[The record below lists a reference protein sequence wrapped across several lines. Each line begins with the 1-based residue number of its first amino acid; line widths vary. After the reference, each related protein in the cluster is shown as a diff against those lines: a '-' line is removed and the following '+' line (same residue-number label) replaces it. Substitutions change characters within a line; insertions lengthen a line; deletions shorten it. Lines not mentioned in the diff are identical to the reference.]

1 MRTAAFALILF
12 AAGAATDV
20 RGQVPVVDA
29 AEGQLRVTSI
39 LLARLDPQN
48 PTDRYDARPHL
59 RLGQAALIRT
69 VAGGVD
75 ASPFVTAMPGK
86 MWHGRM
92 RSFGAANGLGFS
104 GIAVRAKSGG
114 LQSDKHASG
123 FLASEL
129 RYGIA
134 VNEDDLFT
142 VDLSS
147 ASQRM
152 PAMKTLGVRK
162 SINVS
167 TFYLGG
173 ALIHQHRLTLTGGWY
188 HVSVSNLSSFDY
200 AIERTAG
207 MPSPGQGLRFGCDW
221 RLGEPGAPAPARIS
235 LEGRS
240 GDADRDRL
248 AKLSLGTAR
257 EQRVLLRFTAP
268 F

>member
-1 MRTAAFALILF
+1 MRTAAFALVLF
-12 AAGAATDV
+12 AAGAATTV
-20 RGQVPVVDA
+20 RSQVPVIDA
-29 AEGQLRVTSI
+29 VEGQLRVSSI
-39 LLARLDPQN
+39 LLARLDPQS
-48 PTDRYDARPHL
+48 PADRYDGRPHL

-75 ASPFVTAMPGK
+75 ASPFVTAMPGQ
-86 MWHGRM
+86 MWRGKL
-92 RSFGAANGLGFS
+92 RSFGAADGTGFS

-114 LQSDKHASG
+114 FQSEKHASG
-123 FLASEL
+123 FLASQL

-134 VNEDDLFT
+134 VNEDDLLT
-142 VDLSS
+142 VDLSA

-152 PAMKTLGVRK
+152 PGMKNLGFRK
-162 SINVS
+162 SIRVG

-173 ALIHQHRLTLTGGWY
+173 ALIHQKRFSLTGGWY

-207 MPSPGQGLRFGCDW
+207 MPAPGQGLRFGFDW
-221 RLGEPGAPAPARIS
+221 RLGEQGKIAPARIG
-235 LEGRS
+235 LELRD

-248 AKLSLGTAR
+248 AGVGSDRSR
-257 EQRVLLRFTAP
+257 EQRLLLRFTAP